1 VGEIFMNASI
11 RGRRRPTNMT
21 VMTADQIPAHVRHDV
36 LGFGAD
42 SFDGHGA
49 DVHSFEH
56 DCDSNCL
63 YCWGP
68 ETD

>member
-1 VGEIFMNASI
+1 MNASI
-11 RGRRRPTNMT
+11 GLCRRPTNMT
-21 VMTADQIPAHVRHDV
+21 VMRADQNPIHALHHWSS
-36 LGFGAD
+36 FGVH
-42 SFDGHGA
+42 SHGA
-49 DVHSFEH
+49 PSYHAHSGAVPDFEH